1 MWWIQFEIVCIY
13 NASFWGATEKGKEH
27 DKLEGKGIEIIDN
40 KGAKVDVQ
48 SGEDGIMAM
57 LLPFSSH
64 S

>member
-1 MWWIQFEIVCIY
+1 MPVFL
-13 NASFWGATEKGKEH
+13 WGGTERGKEH
-27 DKLEGKGIEIIDN
+27 DEVEGKGIDVIDN
-40 KGAKVDVQ
+40 KWAKVDIQ